1 MQETVQAQEQAQE
14 NVQED
19 LQKSPQESPN
29 DGEPPSGPKLAGIL
43 TFPPEV
49 VAALDEHCAV
59 ERLARDR
66 AICEIV
72 AEYLRVKGYLR
83 VRPVRAHH
91 APPGEKPEG
100 V

>member
-1 MQETVQAQEQAQE
+1 M
-14 NVQED
+14 
-19 LQKSPQESPN
+19 
-29 DGEPPSGPKLAGIL
+29 SGKDRALDQPDTDDAPKLAGIL

-59 ERLARDR
+59 ERLPRDK

-72 AEYLRVKGYLR
+72 AEYLRLKGYLR
-83 VRPVRAHH
+83 TKPAYLCRSSQ
-91 APPGEKPEG
+91 GEPSENG

>member
-1 MQETVQAQEQAQE
+1 MSETEHETDPAPE
-14 NVQED
+14 
-19 LQKSPQESPN
+19 
-29 DGEPPSGPKLAGIL
+29 PKLAGIL

-59 ERLARDR
+59 ERLPRDR

-83 VRPVRAHH
+83 ARPVRAHH
-91 APPGEKPEG
+91 ASPGEKPAG
-100 V
+100 A

>member
-1 MQETVQAQEQAQE
+1 VSDTEHET
-14 NVQED
+14 D
-19 LQKSPQESPN
+19 
-29 DGEPPSGPKLAGIL
+29 PSAEPKLAGIL

-59 ERLARDR
+59 ERLPRDR

-91 APPGEKPEG
+91 APQGERPEG
-100 V
+100 L

>member
-1 MQETVQAQEQAQE
+1 MTDTGNETDA
-14 NVQED
+14 
-19 LQKSPQESPN
+19 P
-29 DGEPPSGPKLAGIL
+29 GEPKLAGIL

-59 ERLARDR
+59 ERLPRDR

-83 VRPVRAHH
+83 RRPAHAH
-91 APPGEKPEG
+91 RSPQGETTEG
-100 V
+100 I

>member
-1 MQETVQAQEQAQE
+1 MDQPDT
-14 NVQED
+14 D
-19 LQKSPQESPN
+19 
-29 DGEPPSGPKLAGIL
+29 DTPKLAGIL

-59 ERLARDR
+59 ERLPRDK

-72 AEYLRVKGYLR
+72 AEYLRLKGHLRTKPAYLCR
-83 VRPVRAHH
+83 SSQ
-91 APPGEKPEG
+91 GEPSENG

>member
-1 MQETVQAQEQAQE
+1 M
-14 NVQED
+14 
-19 LQKSPQESPN
+19 
-29 DGEPPSGPKLAGIL
+29 L

-83 VRPVRAHH
+83 ARPVRAHH

-100 V
+100 G

>member
-1 MQETVQAQEQAQE
+1 MQEIVQETVQEGPQE
-14 NVQED
+14 
-19 LQKSPQESPN
+19 SPPESPN
-29 DGEPPSGPKLAGIL
+29 DGESPSGPKLAGIL

-83 VRPVRAHH
+83 ARPVRAHH
-91 APPGEKPEG
+91 ARPGEKPEG

>member
-1 MQETVQAQEQAQE
+1 MQETVQEG
-14 NVQED
+14 
-19 LQKSPQESPN
+19 SQESPQRSSN
-29 DGEPPSGPKLAGIL
+29 DSEPPSGPKLAGIL

-72 AEYLRVKGYLR
+72 AEYLRIKGYLR
-83 VRPVRAHH
+83 ARPVRAHH
-91 APPGEKPEG
+91 ASPGEKPAG
-100 V
+100 A